1 MKYDTLNIAGRIR
14 QERVN
19 RDLSQRDLSQLSG
32 VPQAQ
37 ISRIESGQVDL
48 RFSSLVALANALGLE
63 VTLVPRQAMRAVKSV
78 LKVMQKGDGQ
88 TTESRPAYTL
98 DEDDDF

>member
-37 ISRIESGQVDL
+37 ISRIESGLVDL
-48 RFSSLVALANALGLE
+48 RFSSLVALAHALGLE
-63 VTLVPRQAMRAVKSV
+63 VTLVPRQAMPAVRSV
-78 LKVMQKGDGQ
+78 LKVMQKGDDE